1 MNKREIIRLAKIF
14 KRAGDQLINIA
25 NTKNPDA
32 QLKEYAKFEKILE
45 KLGETISISRPE
57 TKK

>member
-14 KRAGDQLINIA
+14 NRAGDQLTKIA

-32 QLKEYAKFEKILE
+32 QLKEYTKFEAILD
-45 KLGETISISRPE
+45 KLGETIPISRPE
-57 TKK
+57 SKK